1 VAALWQRAEVP
12 GDGFS
17 SFLLCLCVFFFSSI
31 FVSLYLLQFLTVV
44 VWLLTMGEE
53 EDWRWFVEV
62 VVYMV
67 IGCWVAVLSFLFL
80 YFSIFFS
87 SSFFSVLALFL
98 SFFLVFLLCF
108 SF

>member
-80 YFSIFFS
+80 YFSIFF
-87 SSFFSVLALFL
+87 FF
-98 SFFLVFLLCF
+98 
-108 SF
+108 